1 MVVAKVTSM
10 PLTLWAVDRNIN
22 LLPRKNL
29 KTNSLCGFPRARNP
43 RVNPYHRLILSNPQH
58 TLLLL
63 NRIPSVTTTTLTLM

>member
-10 PLTLWAVDRNIN
+10 HPTLWAVDRNS

-43 RVNPYHRLILSNPQH
+43 RVTNHHRLLLNNPQH
-58 TLLLL
+58 SLLLL
-63 NRIPSVTTTTLTLM
+63 NRIPSVTMLM